1 MENMD
6 DRSLFVSE
14 ALPGTQPGS
23 TIRDIYEYLAQ
34 GRVLTTLDAVISNRT
49 VCLTKY
55 ISVLRNQYGIGINDQ
70 WITLGNRKR
79 IKQYFI
85 EKK

>member
-1 MENMD
+1 MERMD
-6 DRSLFVSE
+6 DRNLFISE

-23 TIRDIYEYLAQ
+23 TLRDVYEYLAQ

-55 ISVLRNQYGIGINDQ
+55 ISVLRNQYGIGIKDQ
-70 WITLGNRKR
+70 WIKLGNRKR

>member
-1 MENMD
+1 MEKMD

-55 ISVLRNQYGIGINDQ
+55 ISVLRNQYGIGIKDQ
-70 WITLGNRKR
+70 WIKISKKKK
-79 IKQYFI
+79 IKQYWLP
-85 EKK
+85 K

>member
-55 ISVLRNQYGIGINDQ
+55 ISVLRNQYGIFIKDQ
-70 WITLGNRKR
+70 WITLGNPKR

>member
-55 ISVLRNQYGIGINDQ
+55 ISVLRNQYGIVIKDQ

>member
-23 TIRDIYEYLAQ
+23 TIRDIYECLVL
-34 GRVLTTLDAVISNRT
+34 GRVLTSLDAVNDNRT
-49 VCLTKY
+49 VCLVKY
-55 ISVLRNQYGIGINDQ
+55 ISELRNKYGIDIKDK

>member
-23 TIRDIYEYLAQ
+23 TIRDIYACLVQ
-34 GRVLTTLDAVISNRT
+34 GRVLTSLDAVNENRT
-49 VCLTKY
+49 VDLGKY
-55 ISVLRNQYGIGINDQ
+55 ISELRNKYGIVIKDQ

-85 EKK
+85 EQK

>member
-34 GRVLTTLDAVISNRT
+34 GRVLTTLDAVVSNRT

-55 ISVLRNQYGIGINDQ
+55 ISVLRNQYGIVIKDQ
-70 WITLGNRKR
+70 WIKIGKKKK
-79 IKQYFI
+79 IKQYWLPR
-85 EKK
+85 

>member
-34 GRVLTTLDAVISNRT
+34 GRVLTTLDAVVSNRT
-49 VCLTKY
+49 VLLTKY
-55 ISVLRNQYGIGINDQ
+55 ISVLRNQYGIVIKDQ
-70 WITLGNRKR
+70 C
-79 IKQYFI
+79 IKIGKKKKIQQYWLPR
-85 EKK
+85 